1 MNNIDLIDI
10 FIFVLGS
17 VEPKAANYEVEI
29 RIQDGRQNEEMIH
42 DMKQATKNLLIKFH
56 AANKVLKS

>member
-1 MNNIDLIDI
+1 M
-10 FIFVLGS
+10 
-17 VEPKAANYEVEI
+17 EPKAANYEVEI